1 MSYVRFGRPK
11 ADMKRS
17 ATTPLP
23 SRSPTQ
29 FKRQFRLEF
38 NNYLRS
44 NLTFREVSSLY
55 VSLGDNPRRIIQ
67 LMAALSSLSQR

>member
-1 MSYVRFGRPK
+1 MFAPVSP
-11 ADMKRS
+11 S
-17 ATTPLP
+17 LP
-23 SRSPTQ
+23 HAI

-38 NNYLRS
+38 TNYLRS
-44 NLTFREVSSLY
+44 NLTLGEVSSLY